1 MLQIGYVLAVCVL
14 VLLKVS
20 CVTNTSIEASD
31 THQKGIQDNLLHVSR
46 CMRTIH
52 THTACLTLTRSL
64 FFEPAV
70 NIQGYIF

>member
-31 THQKGIQDNLLHVSR
+31 THTERYTGQFAARLSVHAHHS
-46 CMRTIH
+46 H
-52 THTACLTLTRSL
+52 PYSL
-64 FFEPAV
+64 FDVDTFFV
-70 NIQGYIF
+70 F